1 MAEVPDNVRSEL
13 QHWYDD
19 CNYFARKELKMEPD
33 PAQEELFTAFSDT
46 SIQRIAL
53 KANKGPGK
61 TAGLAVC
68 AWNFLATRKHPR
80 IAACSIS
87 KDNLMDNLWPEMAK
101 WQRNSPFLM
110 AKYKW
115 TKTRIF
121 SIEHPETWWMSAR
134 SWSQTA
140 KKEQQSLTMA
150 GLHGDYTLAELD
162 ESGGIPDGVV
172 ATAEGT
178 LATMGGEHRLI
189 QAGNP
194 THLEGPLYKASTTER
209 HLWKLIEITGDP
221 DDPKR
226 SPRVSIQ
233 WAREQIDKYGK
244 DNPWVLVN
252 VFGKF
257 PPGSMNTLLGPDEVS
272 AAMQRH
278 LNETMYSHEAKI
290 LGVDPGRFG
299 GARTV
304 LFPRQGMA
312 AFNPVILRPNR
323 NEKNWTGNV
332 VARICQAFE
341 KWGADI
347 CFIDDTGG
355 WGSGILDGVVS
366 AGFNAIGVTFGA
378 KALDKRYKNRRCEM
392 HFTAA
397 EWVRNGGALPYL
409 PELQRE
415 ATVTTY
421 WFSGQ
426 QFQLEEKDQVMEKL
440 NGESPDL
447 WDAFVLT
454 FAQPVAP
461 RTGLP
466 WIDGKTMHAKTEDDE
481 PSYAYQQR
489 ARMEEE

>member
-1 MAEVPDNVRSEL
+1 
-13 QHWYDD
+13 
-19 CNYFARKELKMEPD
+19 
-33 PAQEELFTAFSDT
+33 
-46 SIQRIAL
+46 
-53 KANKGPGK
+53 
-61 TAGLAVC
+61 
-68 AWNFLATRKHPR
+68 
-80 IAACSIS
+80 
-87 KDNLMDNLWPEMAK
+87 
-101 WQRNSPFLM
+101 
-110 AKYKW
+110 
-115 TKTRIF
+115 
-121 SIEHPETWWMSAR
+121 
-134 SWSQTA
+134 
-140 KKEQQSLTMA
+140 
-150 GLHGDYTLAELD
+150 
-162 ESGGIPDGVV
+162 
-172 ATAEGT
+172 
-178 LATMGGEHRLI
+178 
-189 QAGNP
+189 
-194 THLEGPLYKASTTER
+194 
-209 HLWKLIEITGDP
+209 
-221 DDPKR
+221 
-226 SPRVSIQ
+226 
-233 WAREQIDKYGK
+233 
-244 DNPWVLVN
+244 
-252 VFGKF
+252 
-257 PPGSMNTLLGPDEVS
+257 
-272 AAMQRH
+272 
-278 LNETMYSHEAKI
+278 
-290 LGVDPGRFG
+290 
-299 GARTV
+299 
-304 LFPRQGMA
+304 MA